1 MASEGA
7 DGLGELPKVKD
18 VMTTSVVTLHEDDPA
33 TKARALF
40 REYGYRSFPVVDGDG
55 RLVGIITRGDIMR
68 ITSSR
73 SNILVGGLMSRSV
86 TTALPEESILEAAEK
101 MIRQDVERLP
111 VVASETDETL
121 RGIISAHDIIAAL
134 LESGHE
140 PIKKRVADIMTTDVV
155 TCNHDDPV
163 TKVWAKMDDTGF
175 SGLPVLKNGEIIG
188 IITRKDI
195 IDSGF
200 ARISREDDKG
210 KARNPPSVEKV
221 MTTPPITVYA
231 DTEVREAARILVE
244 KRIGRLPVVENKKV
258 VGIID
263 RDDVMG
269 AWLP

>member
-1 MASEGA
+1 MS
-7 DGLGELPKVKD
+7 ELPKVKD
-18 VMTTSVVTLHEDDPA
+18 VMTTSVVTVHEDEPA

-40 REYGYRSFPVVDGDG
+40 REYGYRSFPVVDSEG
-55 RLVGIITRGDIMR
+55 RLIGIITRGDIMR

-73 SNILVGGLMSRSV
+73 SNILVGGLMSTSV
-86 TTALPEESILEAAEK
+86 DTALPEESILDAARK
-101 MIRQDVERLP
+101 MIRLDVERLP
-111 VVASETDETL
+111 VVASATDSTL
-121 RGIISAHDIIAAL
+121 CGIISAHDIIKAL

-140 PIKKRVADIMTTDVV
+140 PIKKRVADIMTTEVV
-155 TCNHDDPV
+155 TCSYDDPV

-175 SGLPVLKNGEIIG
+175 SGIPVVKNGEIIG

-221 MTTPPITVYA
+221 MTTPAVTVYRET
-231 DTEVREAARILVE
+231 DVREAGKIMVE
-244 KRIGRLPVVENKKV
+244 KYIGRLPVVENKKV

-269 AWLP
+269 AWLPGV